1 MNASIGSKLSACLA
15 AVALIGLTAGRRG
28 GPPRVGVLSCNVAPG
43 VGFIV
48 TSDRALSCVLTPNH
62 GPREYYVG
70 SIRNVGVDLGF
81 TAGGRLAWAVLTAGS
96 ALPQNALAGEFVGAS
111 GSASFGGGVSGNLL
125 VGGNNRSVS
134 LQPLSLGVQAGVNL
148 SAASEPSACSRLRRR
163 RAADLARPTAQQ
175 VAAGVSAE

>member
-1 MNASIGSKLSACLA
+1 MNASFWPKLSACLA
-15 AVALIGLTAGRRG
+15 AAALIGLAAGSAQAT
-28 GPPRVGVLSCNVAPG
+28 PRVGVLTCNVAPG

-62 GPREYYVG
+62 GPRQYYVG

-148 SAASEPSACSRLRRR
+148 SAGVGALSLQP
-163 RAADLARPTAQQ
+163 AAPPPGR
-175 VAAGVSAE
+175 

>member
-1 MNASIGSKLSACLA
+1 MNPSFRPKFSACLA
-15 AVALIGLTAGRRG
+15 AAAFIGLTAGAAEAT
-28 GPPRVGVLSCNVAPG
+28 PRVGVLSCNVAPG

-62 GPREYYVG
+62 GPRQYYVG
-70 SIRNVGVDLGF
+70 TIRNVGLDLGF
-81 TAGGRLAWAVLTAGS
+81 TTGGRLAWAVLTAGS

-148 SAASEPSACSRLRRR
+148 SAGVGALSAATR
-163 RAADLARPTAQQ
+163 RAA
-175 VAAGVSAE
+175 AGALIASIDCSTGCGRGFG

>member
-1 MNASIGSKLSACLA
+1 MNASFRPKLSACLTA
-15 AVALIGLTAGRRG
+15 AALIGLAAGTAQAA
-28 GPPRVGVLSCNVAPG
+28 PRVGVLTCNVAPG

-48 TSDRALSCVLTPNH
+48 TSDRAVSCVLTPSH
-62 GPREYYVG
+62 GPRQYYVG

-111 GSASFGGGVSGNLL
+111 GSASFGAGVSGNLL

-134 LQPLSLGVQAGVNL
+134 LQPLSLGVQAGVNV
-148 SAASEPSACSRLRRR
+148 S
-163 RAADLARPTAQQ
+163 
-175 VAAGVSAE
+175 AGVGALSLQPAAPPPGR

>member
-1 MNASIGSKLSACLA
+1 
-15 AVALIGLTAGRRG
+15 
-28 GPPRVGVLSCNVAPG
+28 VLSCNVAPG

-62 GPREYYVG
+62 GPRQYYVG
-70 SIRNVGVDLGF
+70 TIRNVGLDLGF
-81 TAGGRLAWAVLTAGS
+81 TTGGRLAWAVLTAGS

-134 LQPLSLGVQAGVNL
+134 LQPLSVGVQAGVNL
-148 SAASEPSACSRLRRR
+148 SAGVGALSLQP
-163 RAADLARPTAQQ
+163 AAPPPGR
-175 VAAGVSAE
+175 

>member
-1 MNASIGSKLSACLA
+1 M
-15 AVALIGLTAGRRG
+15 
-28 GPPRVGVLSCNVAPG
+28 LSCNVAPG

-62 GPREYYVG
+62 GPRQYYVG

-111 GSASFGGGVSGNLL
+111 GGASFGGGVSGNLL

-134 LQPLSLGVQAGVNL
+134 LQPLLPRRSGWRQSSAGVGAL
-148 SAASEPSACSRLRRR
+148 SLQPAAPPPGR
-163 RAADLARPTAQQ
+163 
-175 VAAGVSAE
+175 